1 MGTFVGCPFGC
12 FKKKG
17 GLKGLQNYVDLKA
30 IQFHILTSWSQNKI
44 TRLADDGFIRD
55 LVVNCVRERVNYLK
69 YVTVRQ
75 AQHLIWHVEGE
86 RERLGAYGENC
97 KLWGLQE
104 INFAFWESGF
114 AIWWDQVTA
123 ACVSKHVPPTQ
134 FIGCKL
140 EIHQSFAQTKA
151 AATKKSGTL
160 KRAKKNSNS
169 KQLGYVP
176 AAISPL
182 FLREKRRKCQNFW
195 ELVAAG
201 IFVRVLLSSSWAGPM
216 ILS

>member
-1 MGTFVGCPFGC
+1 MGGWPEGDKKEILSRLRASDCWLLVGKTVAATRLGRYSLHCWRLFRGQGC
-12 FKKKG
+12 HILWEWGLLWGALSVAFKKKG

-55 LVVNCVRERVNYLK
+55 VVVNCVRERESEFFWSISVVL
-69 YVTVRQ
+69 Q

-140 EIHQSFAQTKA
+140 EIHQSFA
-151 AATKKSGTL
+151 
-160 KRAKKNSNS
+160 
-169 KQLGYVP
+169 
-176 AAISPL
+176 
-182 FLREKRRKCQNFW
+182 
-195 ELVAAG
+195 
-201 IFVRVLLSSSWAGPM
+201 
-216 ILS
+216 